1 MAVDDAQILALRD
14 EALNGFEKHRADFQ
28 ALERGLFSIIDEG
41 KRTSLK
47 RRRKS
52 TLTPMLVK
60 PKVDAMAR
68 DIMRAFFGTDELADI
83 QPETPTDENDERVA
97 EALKQELKEFA
108 REEKLYF
115 KIKPAIKSILTYG
128 TCATKVYF
136 SAASNSVRI
145 ERCKLNEVYFDPKA
159 PSPFDIK
166 YLVHRIDS
174 KTIAEIKKMFPG
186 KKVDWSRY
194 VGNSRYGAN
203 NDPASNEIGEY
214 QRLELFDVYRVKR
227 GQWYVSTVVDDIVVR
242 KDRKLEF
249 GLPFI
254 VSPAEE
260 QFVMIDETPVR
271 AYGDPFISPLIPIQ
285 QEYVIRR
292 NQQVDALDAQ
302 LNLRFLTT
310 KDAGLRDDD
319 LNSTRKK
326 IAVNDISQVREL
338 PYPRIDQSLFDVQQL
353 DIEAET
359 ISGVSKYSQ
368 GVSSEGNKSKTKG
381 EAMILD
387 ARSSS
392 VADDLTRAISESF
405 FRPLIMRIIMLTYY
419 NKKSARFAGIDRTR
433 PLRQKV
439 IVSVGTGSTNT
450 EVKLQQI
457 DASIE
462 TTIGIINAAAALAP
476 DVAAK
481 HLAALE
487 KLNSEKLR
495 LLGQNHI
502 VEEIENDYD
511 TTNGAG

>member
-1 MAVDDAQILALRD
+1 MVDDAQILALRD
-14 EALNGFEKHRADFQ
+14 EALAGFERHRSDFQ
-28 ALERGLFSIIDEG
+28 SLERGLFSIIDEG

-47 RRRKS
+47 KRRKS
-52 TLTPMLVK
+52 TLTPMLIR

-83 QPETPTDENDERVA
+83 QPETGGDENDMRVA
-97 EALKQELKEFA
+97 EALKEELKEFA

-115 KIKPAIKSILTYG
+115 KVKPAVKSILGYG

-136 SAASNSVRI
+136 SQASNSVKI

-159 PSPFDIK
+159 PSPFDVK
-166 YLVHRIDS
+166 YIVHRIDS
-174 KTIAEIKKMFPG
+174 KTIAELKKMFPG

-214 QRLELFDVYRVKR
+214 QRLEIFDVYRLKN
-227 GQWYVSTVVDDIVVR
+227 GKWFVSTVVDDTVII
-242 KDRKLEF
+242 KDKRLKF
-249 GLPFI
+249 GHPFI
-254 VSPAEE
+254 LSAAEE

-271 AYGDPFISPLIPIQ
+271 AYGDPFISPLIPLQ
-285 QEYVIRR
+285 SEYVIRR
-292 NQQVDALDAQ
+292 NQQVDAIDAQ
-302 LNLRFLTT
+302 LNMRLLVMNET
-310 KDAGLRDDD
+310 GLRDED

-326 IAVNDISQVREL
+326 IVVNDINQVREL

-353 DIEAET
+353 DVEAET

-368 GVSSEGNKSKTKG
+368 GVSSDGNRSKTKG

-405 FRPLIMRIIMLTYY
+405 FRPLISRIIMLTYY
-419 NKKSARFAGIDRTR
+419 NKTSARFAGIDRTG

-439 IVSVGTGSTNT
+439 IISVGTGSTNT

-457 DASIE
+457 DAAIE
-462 TTIGIINAAAALAP
+462 TTITIINAAAAIAP
-476 DVAAK
+476 EVAEK
-481 HLAALE
+481 HLSALE
-487 KLNSEKLR
+487 KLNSEKLK
-495 LLGQNHI
+495 LLGQNQI
-502 VEEIENDYD
+502 VEEIESDY
-511 TTNGAG
+511 TSKPAG